1 MQFPIPLLE
10 RGEIKEQTSF
20 CIASTDTN
28 KLEEY
33 IQYLHCS
40 GCEFTSLKAE
50 GKEAM
55 VQK

>member
-10 RGEIKEQTSF
+10 SGEIKEQTSF

-33 IQYLHCS
+33 IQYLHWS
-40 GCEFTSLKAE
+40 GCGFTSLKAE